1 MPVTGRKNFTFK
13 EDFANEK
20 TFDQH
25 GSGGQYGSQ
34 HHTCPCFCIRGGQQP
49 ETVIGQEIDRQNS
62 SEDYSEV
69 SSLDQLTYTGNEC
82 KVRLKENI
90 VMTTAVTVNSG
101 NRLTIDLN
109 GHTLTAP
116 ENDRA
121 FRIQDGA
128 LTIEDSIGT
137 GVIQGSG
144 TVTSYGGNG
153 GAIWMSSSDSNNALT
168 LTGGTIRGFTAK
180 YGAGVYMGSG
190 TFHMT
195 GGAIQNC
202 LATDGGLADGGGVYV
217 FGGSFELTDGTI
229 SACKANNAGGGVY
242 VSSGSFEMSGGS
254 IENCTAHEGAGVKV
268 YASNG
273 KTASFSMNGSG
284 EIKNCNQNGVSVS
297 AIGNGTPEFTMDGG
311 TIEGSSGYGVWVA
324 AGSAV
329 MSGGSVKDSERYD
342 IYIGRSATLTVNNTQ
357 VGGTVMNMGAITGQG
372 SAEFTGTVENLG
384 YVGAG
389 KITGCKIHRIEHRS
403 PYKGTIENS
412 TWDEYVYLLGYRWPA
427 EKIPS
432 AAGESISLK
441 FPSYISEPAAMTN
454 TLVIPEGV
462 TVTVDLA
469 GKPVSADTTV
479 TSDIKIINHGTLT
492 LIDSSTGGTLSIPI
506 ENDGVLNAN
515 GGTVTGEVTN
525 KGTIQATG
533 TPVTKFTGTLVNEE
547 GASVTAGNFMDCT
560 ITNNGGTIGG
570 DAIFDRPEPDP
581 EQPGAGSE
589 DGGAGAVIAALAVG
603 TVVVGGG
610 ILLAHSYIQNNL
622 PEGFAVPETR
632 RELAVVLWN
641 MASKPEPASQQTYT
655 DVQDEEV
662 LKAVCWA
669 VENELVTPETESTLG
684 ADVRVNRLQV
694 IGAMY
699 QTNKRKK

>member
-1 MPVTGRKNFTFK
+1 MHPG
-13 EDFANEK
+13 
-20 TFDQH
+20 
-25 GSGGQYGSQ
+25 
-34 HHTCPCFCIRGGQQP
+34 GGQQS

-69 SSLDQLTYTGNEC
+69 SSLDQLTYTSKEC
-82 KVRLKENI
+82 KVRLAADT
-90 VMTTAVTVNSG
+90 VMTGSVTVDSG
-101 NRLTIDLN
+101 NSLTIDLN

-116 ENDRA
+116 ENSKA
-121 FRIQDGA
+121 FWIRNGA

-144 TVTSYGGNG
+144 TVNGYG
-153 GAIWMSSSDSNNALT
+153 GAIWMSSGDSNNALT
-168 LTGGTIRGFTAK
+168 LAGGTIRGFNAG
-180 YGAGVYMGSG
+180 YGAGVYMGNG
-190 TFHMT
+190 TFQMT
-195 GGAIQNC
+195 GGAIQSC
-202 LATDGGLADGGGVYV
+202 SATDGGGVYV
-217 FGGSFELTDGTI
+217 DGGSFEMTNGTI
-229 SACKANNAGGGVY
+229 SDCKAANAGGGVY
-242 VSSGSFEMSGGS
+242 VSSGTFEMSGGS
-254 IENCTAHEGAGVKV
+254 IEDCTAYEGAGVKV
-268 YASNG
+268 LVSSG
-273 KTASFSMNGSG
+273 KASFSMS
-284 EIKNCNQNGVSVS
+284 
-297 AIGNGTPEFTMDGG
+297 GG
-311 TIEGSSGYGVWVA
+311 TIEGSSRDGVSIAAIDSGTSEFSMSGGTIKDNGGDGVRVD

-329 MSGGSVKDSERYD
+329 MSGGSVTRSELYD
-342 IYIGRSATLTVNNTQ
+342 IRIGSSATLTVNNTQ
-357 VGGTVMNMGAITGQG
+357 VGGTVLNMGKITGNG
-372 SAEFTGTVENLG
+372 SAKFTGTVENSG
-384 YVGAG
+384 SAVAE
-389 KITGCKIHRIEHRS
+389 ITGCTIHRIEHRF
-403 PYKGTIENS
+403 PYKGTIEGS
-412 TWDEYVYLLGYRWPA
+412 PDEYVYLLGHSWPTA
-427 EKIPS
+427 KIPS

-441 FPSYISEPAAMTN
+441 VPSYITATMEN

-469 GKPVSADTTV
+469 GKTLSAKE
-479 TSDIKIINHGTLT
+479 SDFKIINHGTLT

-506 ENDGVLNAN
+506 ENDDDGVLNAN
-515 GGTVTGEVTN
+515 GGTVTSEVTN
-525 KGTIQATG
+525 KGTIKATG
-533 TPVTKFTGTLVNEE
+533 TPVTQFTGTLVNQE
-547 GASVTAGNFMDCT
+547 GASVTAGDFRGCM

-570 DAIFDRPEPDP
+570 DAIWDNPEPGP

-603 TVVVGGG
+603 TAVVGGG

-632 RELAVVLWN
+632 QELAVVLWN
-641 MASKPEPASQQTYT
+641 MAGKPEPASQQTYT

>member
-1 MPVTGRKNFTFK
+1 M
-13 EDFANEK
+13 
-20 TFDQH
+20 
-25 GSGGQYGSQ
+25 
-34 HHTCPCFCIRGGQQP
+34 
-49 ETVIGQEIDRQNS
+49 IGQEIDRQNS

-69 SSLDQLTYTGNEC
+69 SSLDQLTYTSKEC
-82 KVRLKENI
+82 KVRLTENI

-101 NRLTIDLN
+101 NSLTIDLN

-116 ENDRA
+116 ENDKA
-121 FRIQDGA
+121 FYIRDGA

-180 YGAGVYMGSG
+180 YGAGVYMGNG

-202 LATDGGLADGGGVYV
+202 SATDGNADGGGVYV
-217 FGGSFELTDGTI
+217 FGGSFEMSDGTI
-229 SACKANNAGGGVY
+229 SACNATNAGGGVY
-242 VSSGSFEMSGGS
+242 VSSGSFKMSGGS

-273 KTASFSMNGSG
+273 ETASFSMNGSG

-311 TIEGSSGYGVWVA
+311 TIEGSSGYGVCMD
-324 AGSAV
+324 AGSAE
-329 MSGGSVKDSERYD
+329 MSGGSVKGSGSYD
-342 IYIGRSATLTVNNTQ
+342 IYIGSRAALTVNDTQ
-357 VGGTVMNMGAITGQG
+357 VGGTVLNLGKITGQG
-372 SAEFTGTVENLG
+372 SAEFTGTVENSG
-384 YVGAG
+384 YAVAE
-389 KITGCKIHRIEHRS
+389 ITGCKIHRIEHRS

-441 FPSYISEPAAMTN
+441 VPSYISEPAAMTN

-570 DAIFDRPEPDP
+570 DAIFEKPEQDP

-632 RELAVVLWN
+632 QELAVVLWN
-641 MASKPEPASQQTYT
+641 MAGKPEPASQQTYT

-699 QTNKRKK
+699 QANKRKK

>member
-1 MPVTGRKNFTFK
+1 MRPG
-13 EDFANEK
+13 
-20 TFDQH
+20 
-25 GSGGQYGSQ
+25 
-34 HHTCPCFCIRGGQQP
+34 GGQQP

-62 SEDYSEV
+62 SGDYLEV
-69 SSLDQLTYTGNEC
+69 SSLDQLTYINNEC
-82 KVRLKENI
+82 KVRLTKDI
-90 VMTTAVTVNSG
+90 VMTKAVTVNNG
-101 NRLTIDLN
+101 NSLTIDLN
-109 GHTLTAP
+109 GHTLTAAA
-116 ENDRA
+116 NSQA
-121 FRIQDGA
+121 FRIQGGA

-144 TVTSYGGNG
+144 TVTGNG

-168 LTGGTIRGFTAK
+168 LTGGTIRGFTA
-180 YGAGVYMGSG
+180 
-190 TFHMT
+190 T
-195 GGAIQNC
+195 
-202 LATDGGLADGGGVYV
+202 DGGGVYV
-217 FGGSFELTDGTI
+217 DGGSFEMSGGTI
-229 SACKANNAGGGVY
+229 SACNATNAGGGVY
-242 VSSGSFEMSGGS
+242 VSSGSFKMSGGS
-254 IENCTAHEGAGVKV
+254 IEDCTAHEGAGVKV

-273 KTASFSMNGSG
+273 KTASFSMTGGEIQNCNTDGVSIYAIGSG
-284 EIKNCNQNGVSVS
+284 TS
-297 AIGNGTPEFTMDGG
+297 EFTMTGG
-311 TIEGSSGYGVWVA
+311 TIEDNGGYGVWVDN
-324 AGSAV
+324 GSAV
-329 MSGGSVKDSERYD
+329 MSGGSVKGSERYD
-342 IYIGRSATLTVNNTQ
+342 IYIGSRATLTVNNTQ
-357 VGGTVMNMGAITGQG
+357 VGGTVLNMGKITGQG
-372 SAEFTGTVENLG
+372 SAKFTGTVENSG
-384 YVGAG
+384 SAVAE
-389 KITGCKIHRIEHRS
+389 ITGCTIHRIEHRF
-403 PYKGTIENS
+403 PYKGTIEGS
-412 TWDEYVYLLGYRWPA
+412 PDEYVYLLGHSWPTA
-427 EKIPS
+427 KIPS

-441 FPSYISEPAAMTN
+441 VPSYITATMEN

-469 GKPVSADTTV
+469 GKPVSADAE

-492 LIDSSTGGTLSIPI
+492 LIDSGTDGALSIPI
-506 ENDGVLNAN
+506 ENDGILNAN
-515 GGTVTGEVTN
+515 GGTVTSEVTN

-533 TPVTKFTGTLVNEE
+533 TPVTQFTGTLFNEE
-547 GASVTAGNFMDCT
+547 GASVTAGDFRDCT

-570 DAIFDRPEPDP
+570 DAIWDNPEPGP

-603 TVVVGGG
+603 TAVVGGG

-632 RELAVVLWN
+632 QELAVVLWN
-641 MASKPEPASQQTYT
+641 MAGKPEPASQQTYT

>member
-1 MPVTGRKNFTFK
+1 MRP
-13 EDFANEK
+13 
-20 TFDQH
+20 
-25 GSGGQYGSQ
+25 
-34 HHTCPCFCIRGGQQP
+34 GGQQP

-62 SEDYSEV
+62 SGDYSEV
-69 SSLDQLTYTGNEC
+69 SSLDQLTYTNNEC
-82 KVRLKENI
+82 KVRLTKDI
-90 VMTTAVTVNSG
+90 VMTKAVTVNNG

-109 GHTLTAP
+109 GHTLTAA
-116 ENDRA
+116 ENSRA
-121 FRIQDGA
+121 FFIQNGA
-128 LTIEDSIGT
+128 LTIEDSIGG

-144 TVTSYGGNG
+144 TVNGYG
-153 GAIWMSSSDSNNALT
+153 GAILMNGSDSNNALT
-168 LTGGTIRGFTAK
+168 LAGGTIRGFTAK
-180 YGAGVYMGSG
+180 YGAGVSMGNG
-190 TFHMT
+190 TFRMT
-195 GGAIQNC
+195 GGAIRNC
-202 LATDGGLADGGGVYV
+202 SATGGKADGGGVYV
-217 FGGSFELTDGTI
+217 SGGSFEMSDGTI
-229 SACKANNAGGGVY
+229 SACNAANAGGGVY
-242 VSSGSFEMSGGS
+242 VLSGSFEMSGGS
-254 IENCTAHEGAGVKV
+254 IEDCTAYEGAGVKV
-268 YASNG
+268 YPSSG
-273 KTASFSMNGSG
+273 KTASFSMTGG
-284 EIKNCNQNGVSVS
+284 EIKNCNTNGVSIY
-297 AIGNGTPEFTMDGG
+297 AIGGTSEFSMSGG
-311 TIEGSSGYGVWVA
+311 TIEDNGGDGVRVD

-329 MSGGSVKDSERYD
+329 MSGGSVKDSELYD
-342 IYIGRSATLTVNNTQ
+342 IRIGSSATLTVNNTQ
-357 VGGTVMNMGAITGQG
+357 VGGTVLNMGKITGNG
-372 SAEFTGTVENLG
+372 SAKFTGTVENSG
-384 YVGAG
+384 YAVAE
-389 KITGCKIHRIEHRS
+389 ITGCKIHRIEHRF
-403 PYKGTIENS
+403 PYKGTIEGS
-412 TWDEYVYLLGYRWPA
+412 PDEYVYLLGHSWPTA
-427 EKIPS
+427 KIPS

-441 FPSYISEPAAMTN
+441 VPSYITATMEN

-469 GKPVSADTTV
+469 GKPVSADAE

-492 LIDSSTGGTLSIPI
+492 LIDRSTGGTLSIPI

-533 TPVTKFTGTLVNEE
+533 TPVTQFTGTLVNEE
-547 GASVTAGNFMDCT
+547 GASVTAGDFMDCT

-570 DAIFDRPEPDP
+570 DAILDNPKPGP

-589 DGGAGAVIAALAVG
+589 DGGAGAAIAALAVG

-632 RELAVVLWN
+632 QELAVVLWN
-641 MASKPEPASQQTYT
+641 MAGKPEPASQQTYT

>member
-1 MPVTGRKNFTFK
+1 MFTRNF
-13 EDFANEK
+13 
-20 TFDQH
+20 
-25 GSGGQYGSQ
+25 
-34 HHTCPCFCIRGGQQP
+34 FCG
-49 ETVIGQEIDRQNS
+49 TV
-62 SEDYSEV
+62 
-69 SSLDQLTYTGNEC
+69 
-82 KVRLKENI
+82 
-90 VMTTAVTVNSG
+90 
-101 NRLTIDLN
+101 
-109 GHTLTAP
+109 P
-116 ENDRA
+116 
-121 FRIQDGA
+121 IQD
-128 LTIEDSIGT
+128 
-137 GVIQGSG
+137 
-144 TVTSYGGNG
+144 
-153 GAIWMSSSDSNNALT
+153 
-168 LTGGTIRGFTAK
+168 
-180 YGAGVYMGSG
+180 
-190 TFHMT
+190 
-195 GGAIQNC
+195 C

-217 FGGSFELTDGTI
+217 SGGSFEMSDGTI

-242 VSSGSFEMSGGS
+242 VSSGSFKMSGGS
-254 IENCTAHEGAGVKV
+254 IEDCTAHEGAGVKV
-268 YASNG
+268 YASSG
-273 KTASFSMNGSG
+273 ETASFSMSGSG
-284 EIKNCNQNGVSVS
+284 EIKNCNTDGVSIS
-297 AIGNGTPEFTMDGG
+297 AIGNGTPEFTMAGG

-329 MSGGSVKDSERYD
+329 MSGGSVIKGSERYD
-342 IYIGRSATLTVNNTQ
+342 IYIGRSAALTVNNTS

-372 SAEFTGTVENLG
+372 NAEFTGTVENSG
-384 YVGAG
+384 NAGTG

-412 TWDEYVYLLGYRWPA
+412 TWDEYVYLLGYSWPTA
-427 EKIPS
+427 KIPS

-441 FPSYISEPAAMTN
+441 VPSYISTPAMTN
-454 TLVIPEGV
+454 TLEIPAGV

-469 GKPVSADTTV
+469 GKPVSADADA
-479 TSDIKIINHGTLT
+479 SDIKIINHGTLT

-506 ENDGVLNAN
+506 ENDGILNAN

-533 TPVTKFTGTLVNEE
+533 TPVTQFTGTLVNEE

-570 DAIFDRPEPDP
+570 DAILEEKPDP

-632 RELAVVLWN
+632 QELAVVLWN
-641 MASKPEPASQQTYT
+641 MAGKPEPASQQTYT

-694 IGAMY
+694 IRAMY

>member
-1 MPVTGRKNFTFK
+1 M
-13 EDFANEK
+13 
-20 TFDQH
+20 
-25 GSGGQYGSQ
+25 
-34 HHTCPCFCIRGGQQP
+34 
-49 ETVIGQEIDRQNS
+49 IGQEIDRQNS

-69 SSLDQLTYTGNEC
+69 SSLNQLTYTSKEC

-121 FRIQDGA
+121 FYIRGGA
-128 LTIEDSIGT
+128 LTIKDSIGT

-180 YGAGVYMGSG
+180 YGAGVYMGNG

-202 LATDGGLADGGGVYV
+202 SATDGGLADGGGVYV
-217 FGGSFELTDGTI
+217 SSGSFELTGGTI

-242 VSSGSFEMSGGS
+242 VSSGSFEMSDGS
-254 IENCTAHEGAGVKV
+254 IEDCTAHEGAGVKV
-268 YASNG
+268 YASSG
-273 KTASFSMNGSG
+273 ETASFSMSGSG
-284 EIKNCNQNGVSVS
+284 KIKNCNQNGVSVS

-329 MSGGSVKDSERYD
+329 MSGGSVKESERYD
-342 IYIGRSATLTVNNTQ
+342 IYIGRSAALTVNNTQ

-403 PYKGTIENS
+403 PYNGTIENS
-412 TWDEYVYLLGYRWPA
+412 TWDEYVYLLGYSWPTA
-427 EKIPS
+427 KIPS

-441 FPSYISEPAAMTN
+441 VPSYISTPAMTN
-454 TLVIPEGV
+454 TLEIPEGV

-469 GKPVSADTTV
+469 GKPVSADADA
-479 TSDIKIINHGTLT
+479 SDIKIINHGTLT

-506 ENDGVLNAN
+506 ENDGILNAN

-547 GASVTAGNFMDCT
+547 GASVTAGDFTACT
-560 ITNNGGTIGG
+560 ITNIGGTIGG
-570 DAIFDRPEPDP
+570 DAILDQPEPDP

-603 TVVVGGG
+603 TAVVGGG

-632 RELAVVLWN
+632 QELAVVLWN
-641 MASKPEPASQQTYT
+641 MAGKPEPASQQTYT

>member
-1 MPVTGRKNFTFK
+1 M
-13 EDFANEK
+13 
-20 TFDQH
+20 
-25 GSGGQYGSQ
+25 
-34 HHTCPCFCIRGGQQP
+34 
-49 ETVIGQEIDRQNS
+49 IGQEIDRQNS
-62 SEDYSEV
+62 SGDYSEV
-69 SSLDQLTYTGNEC
+69 SSLDQLTYTNNEC
-82 KVRLKENI
+82 KVRLTKDI
-90 VMTTAVTVNSG
+90 VMTKAVTVNNG

-109 GHTLTAP
+109 GHTLTAA
-116 ENDRA
+116 ENSRA
-121 FRIQDGA
+121 FFIQNGA
-128 LTIEDSIGT
+128 LTIEDSIGG

-144 TVTSYGGNG
+144 TVNGYG
-153 GAIWMSSSDSNNALT
+153 GAILMNGSDSNNALT
-168 LTGGTIRGFTAK
+168 LAGGTIRGFTAK
-180 YGAGVYMGSG
+180 YGAGVSMGNG
-190 TFHMT
+190 TFRMT
-195 GGAIQNC
+195 GGAIRNC
-202 LATDGGLADGGGVYV
+202 SATGGKADGGGVYV
-217 FGGSFELTDGTI
+217 SGGSFEMSDGTI
-229 SACKANNAGGGVY
+229 SACNAANAGGGVY
-242 VSSGSFEMSGGS
+242 VLSGSFEMSGGS
-254 IENCTAHEGAGVKV
+254 IEDCTAYEGAGVKV
-268 YASNG
+268 YPSSG
-273 KTASFSMNGSG
+273 KTASFSMTGG
-284 EIKNCNQNGVSVS
+284 EIKNCNTNGVSIY
-297 AIGNGTPEFTMDGG
+297 AIGGTSEFSMSGG
-311 TIEGSSGYGVWVA
+311 TIEDNGGDGVRVD

-329 MSGGSVKDSERYD
+329 MSGGSVKDSELYD
-342 IYIGRSATLTVNNTQ
+342 IRIGSSATLTVNNTQ
-357 VGGTVMNMGAITGQG
+357 VGGTVLNMGKITGNG
-372 SAEFTGTVENLG
+372 SAKFTGTVENSG
-384 YVGAG
+384 YAVAE
-389 KITGCKIHRIEHRS
+389 ITGCKIHRIEHRF
-403 PYKGTIENS
+403 PYKGTIEGS
-412 TWDEYVYLLGYRWPA
+412 PDEYVYLLGHSWPTA
-427 EKIPS
+427 KIPS

-441 FPSYISEPAAMTN
+441 VPSYITATMEN

-469 GKPVSADTTV
+469 GKPVSADAE

-492 LIDSSTGGTLSIPI
+492 LIDRSTGGTLSIPI

-533 TPVTKFTGTLVNEE
+533 TPVTQFTGTLVNEE
-547 GASVTAGNFMDCT
+547 GASVTAGDFMDCT

-570 DAIFDRPEPDP
+570 DAILDNPKPGP

-589 DGGAGAVIAALAVG
+589 DGGAGAAIAALAVG

-632 RELAVVLWN
+632 QELAVVLWN
-641 MASKPEPASQQTYT
+641 MAGKPEPASQQTYT

>member
-1 MPVTGRKNFTFK
+1 M
-13 EDFANEK
+13 
-20 TFDQH
+20 
-25 GSGGQYGSQ
+25 
-34 HHTCPCFCIRGGQQP
+34 
-49 ETVIGQEIDRQNS
+49 IGQEIDRQNS

-69 SSLDQLTYTGNEC
+69 SSLDQLTYTNNEC
-82 KVRLKENI
+82 KVRLTENI
-90 VMTTAVTVNSG
+90 VMTGAVTVNNG

-109 GHTLTAP
+109 GHTLTAA
-116 ENDRA
+116 ENSRA
-121 FRIQDGA
+121 FRIQNGA
-128 LTIEDSIGT
+128 LTIEDSGST

-144 TVTSYGGNG
+144 TVTGNG

-168 LTGGTIRGFTAK
+168 LTGGTIRGFTA
-180 YGAGVYMGSG
+180 
-190 TFHMT
+190 T
-195 GGAIQNC
+195 
-202 LATDGGLADGGGVYV
+202 DGGGVYV
-217 FGGSFELTDGTI
+217 SGGSFKMTDGTI
-229 SACKANNAGGGVY
+229 STCNATNAGGGVY

-268 YASNG
+268 LASSG
-273 KTASFSMNGSG
+273 KASFSMSGSG
-284 EIKNCNQNGVSVS
+284 EIKNCNQDGVSIA
-297 AIGNGTPEFTMDGG
+297 AIGGTSEFSMSGG
-311 TIEGSSGYGVWVA
+311 TIEDNSGFGVWVDN
-324 AGSAV
+324 GSAV
-329 MSGGSVKDSERYD
+329 MSGGSVKGSERYD
-342 IYIGRSATLTVNNTQ
+342 IYIGSRAALTVKNTQ
-357 VGGTVMNMGAITGQG
+357 VGGTVLNLGKITGQG
-372 SAEFTGTVENLG
+372 SAEFTGTVENSG
-384 YVGAG
+384 YAVAE
-389 KITGCKIHRIEHRS
+389 ITGCKIHRIEHRS
-403 PYKGTIENS
+403 PYKGTITGS
-412 TWDEYVYLLGYRWPA
+412 TWDEYVYLLGRSWPTA
-427 EKIPS
+427 KIPS
-432 AAGESISLK
+432 EAGESITLKVSSYLPPVMENSL
-441 FPSYISEPAAMTN
+441 E
-454 TLVIPEGV
+454 IPKGV

-469 GKPVSADTTV
+469 GKTLSAEE
-479 TSDIKIINHGTLT
+479 SDFKIINHGTLT

-515 GGTVTGEVTN
+515 GGTVTSEVTN

-533 TPVTKFTGTLVNEE
+533 TPVTQFTGTLVNQE
-547 GASVTAGNFMDCT
+547 GASVTAGDFRGCM

-570 DAIFDRPEPDP
+570 DAILDNPEPDP

-603 TVVVGGG
+603 TAVVGGG

-632 RELAVVLWN
+632 QELAVVLWN
-641 MASKPEPASQQTYT
+641 MAGKPEPASQQTYT

>member
-1 MPVTGRKNFTFK
+1 MR
-13 EDFANEK
+13 
-20 TFDQH
+20 
-25 GSGGQYGSQ
+25 
-34 HHTCPCFCIRGGQQP
+34 RGGQQP

-69 SSLDQLTYTGNEC
+69 SSLDQLTYTNNEC
-82 KVRLKENI
+82 KVRLTENI
-90 VMTTAVTVNSG
+90 VMTEAVTVNNG

-109 GHTLTAP
+109 GHTLTAA
-116 ENDRA
+116 ENSRA
-121 FRIQDGA
+121 FFIQNGA
-128 LTIEDSIGT
+128 LTIEDSGST

-144 TVTSYGGNG
+144 TVTGNG

-168 LTGGTIRGFTAK
+168 LTGGTIRGFTA
-180 YGAGVYMGSG
+180 
-190 TFHMT
+190 T
-195 GGAIQNC
+195 
-202 LATDGGLADGGGVYV
+202 DGGGVYV
-217 FGGSFELTDGTI
+217 SGGSFKMTDGTI
-229 SACKANNAGGGVY
+229 STCNATNAGGGVY

-268 YASNG
+268 LASSG
-273 KTASFSMNGSG
+273 KASFSMSGSG
-284 EIKNCNQNGVSVS
+284 EIKNCNQDGVSIA
-297 AIGNGTPEFTMDGG
+297 AIGGTSEFSMSGG
-311 TIEGSSGYGVWVA
+311 TIEDNSGFGVWVDN
-324 AGSAV
+324 GSAV
-329 MSGGSVKDSERYD
+329 MSGGSVKGSERYD
-342 IYIGRSATLTVNNTQ
+342 IYIGSRAALTVKNTQ
-357 VGGTVMNMGAITGQG
+357 VGGTVLNLGKITGQG
-372 SAEFTGTVENLG
+372 SAEFTGTVENSG
-384 YVGAG
+384 YAVAE
-389 KITGCKIHRIEHRS
+389 ITGCKIHRIEHRS
-403 PYKGTIENS
+403 PYKGTITGS
-412 TWDEYVYLLGYRWPA
+412 TWDEYVYLLGRSWPTA
-427 EKIPS
+427 KIPS
-432 AAGESISLK
+432 EAGESITLKVSSYLPPVMENSL
-441 FPSYISEPAAMTN
+441 E
-454 TLVIPEGV
+454 IPKGV

-469 GKPVSADTTV
+469 GKTLSAEE
-479 TSDIKIINHGTLT
+479 SDFKIINHGTLT

-515 GGTVTGEVTN
+515 GGTVTSEVTN
-525 KGTIQATG
+525 KGTIKATG
-533 TPVTKFTGTLVNEE
+533 TPVTQFTGTLVNQE
-547 GASVTAGNFMDCT
+547 GASVTAGDFRGCM

-570 DAIFDRPEPDP
+570 DAILDNPEPDP

-603 TVVVGGG
+603 TAVVGGG

-632 RELAVVLWN
+632 QELAVVLWN
-641 MASKPEPASQQTYT
+641 MAGKPEPASQQTYT